1 MGRDPKGNFPSS
13 ALHNLHPGGR
23 AREVEQKPS
32 EEVHKMTALEW
43 LAWVVLLIV
52 ALAAGLAV
60 TLSNGAVTR
69 AIRRLERTYRR
80 QKSLELEQ
88 LQAQVVE
95 RRMQEVRRE
104 LAANEGWRKVLN
116 QVLADALKDT
126 SARVGSVGILSL
138 TTEPAP
144 AFTVAGEDGRE
155 YLFTTA
161 PEALEKVGWIGRRTP
176 VVPLDASLHPAAR
189 AEVQAVWDRLAE
201 QRLRGEIPVLPRQ
214 AEWFLVVRE
223 RKEQDKPARR

>member
-1 MGRDPKGNFPSS
+1 
-13 ALHNLHPGGR
+13 
-23 AREVEQKPS
+23 
-32 EEVHKMTALEW
+32 MTALEW
-43 LAWVVLLIV
+43 FAWLVLLIV

-95 RRMQEVRRE
+95 RRMQEVQRE

-126 SARVGSVGILSL
+126 SARVGPVGVLSL
-138 TTEPAP
+138 TTDPAP

-161 PEALEKVGWIGRRTP
+161 PDVLEQVGWIGRKAP
-176 VVPLDASLHPAAR
+176 VIPLDASLHPAAR
-189 AEVQAVWDRLAE
+189 AEVQAVWDHLAE
-201 QRLRGEIPVLPRQ
+201 QRLRGEVPTLPRQ